1 MSDRTP
7 EQMNLD
13 VMVQAITAF
22 THSVEMGFERF
33 EQHHQDHET
42 LIRGQES
49 RIELMEEAQRDTR
62 EMLRILV
69 ERTSRSIV
77 AVDHNPHHQCR
88 EPIKK

>member
-22 THSVEMGFERF
+22 THSVEMGSERF
-33 EQHHQDHET
+33 DQQHQDHER

-49 RIELMEEAQRDTR
+49 RIELMEEAQKDTR

-69 ERTSRSIV
+69 ERTSR
-77 AVDHNPHHQCR
+77 
-88 EPIKK
+88 